1 LEKSDFKI
9 LVAEDDSMVREVI
22 VKFLTDEKYPV
33 VVANDGLEAIKLL
46 RLDDIKLVLTD
57 LRMPGADGMEVLRN
71 AVSNDPNIA
80 VVLLTAYGTLD
91 TALEA
96 MREGAYDYIV
106 KPFVMQ
112 QLLLVVRNAFRM
124 ANLIEENHQLS
135 YYLKEMYRNLEA
147 IRVKGSNKEK
157 SGKPDVP
164 AKVEDKVVDDEN
176 ISQSEN
182 ENIKKYSTLINELKN
197 AELLHDE

>member
-197 AELLHDE
+197 AELIHDE

>member
-1 LEKSDFKI
+1 
-9 LVAEDDSMVREVI
+9 
-22 VKFLTDEKYPV
+22 
-33 VVANDGLEAIKLL
+33 
-46 RLDDIKLVLTD
+46 
-57 LRMPGADGMEVLRN
+57 
-71 AVSNDPNIA
+71 
-80 VVLLTAYGTLD
+80 
-91 TALEA
+91 
-96 MREGAYDYIV
+96 
-106 KPFVMQ
+106 
-112 QLLLVVRNAFRM
+112 M

-197 AELLHDE
+197 AELIHDE